1 MTIQPARRGSA
12 LRSMLAAAA
21 LVALLGA
28 PASRAADVPTM
39 QVEIY
44 RIAPGQHVAFLKLI
58 AMYDAANV
66 EAGLPPRQ
74 LFVHQDGANWDF
86 LILQSAEDWTD
97 EQRTK
102 FRAAL
107 KRMGAPTGADFF
119 IEIRKFIAEHT
130 DTVVSG
136 PTTAADWLKTLN

>member
-1 MTIQPARRGSA
+1 MRKLLNLAVLVSA
-12 LRSMLAAAA
+12 MLFAI
-21 LVALLGA
+21 GA
-28 PASRAADVPTM
+28 SAADVPTM

-44 RIAPGQHVAFLKLI
+44 RIAPGQHVNFLKLI
-58 AMYDAANV
+58 ALYDQANI

-74 LFVHQDGANWDF
+74 LYVHQDGADWDF
-86 LILQSAEDWTD
+86 LIIQSAEDWTD

-107 KRMGAPTGADFF
+107 SRLGAPQGAQFF
-119 IEIRKFIAEHT
+119 VEIRKFMTEHT

-136 PTTAADWLKTLN
+136 PTTAADWLKKLN

>member
-1 MTIQPARRGSA
+1 MTFPIARLGPV
-12 LRSMLAAAA
+12 LRSIVAAAA
-21 LVALLGA
+21 LSGLFGA
-28 PASRAADVPTM
+28 SSARAADVPTM

-119 IEIRKFIAEHT
+119 VEVRKFIAEHT

>member
-1 MTIQPARRGSA
+1 MTFSIARLGPV
-12 LRSMLAAAA
+12 LRSVVAAAA
-21 LVALLGA
+21 LGVLLGA
-28 PASRAADVPTM
+28 PTARAADVPTM

-119 IEIRKFIAEHT
+119 VEVRKFIAEHT

>member
-1 MTIQPARRGSA
+1 MTFSIARLGPV
-12 LRSMLAAAA
+12 LRSVVAAAA
-21 LVALLGA
+21 LGVLLGA
-28 PASRAADVPTM
+28 PTARAADVPTM

-119 IEIRKFIAEHT
+119 IEVRKFIAEHT

>member
-1 MTIQPARRGSA
+1 MTFPIARLGSV
-12 LRSMLAAAA
+12 LRSIVAAAA
-21 LVALLGA
+21 LGVLFGA
-28 PASRAADVPTM
+28 PAARAADVPTM

-86 LILQSAEDWTD
+86 LILQSADDWTD

-119 IEIRKFIAEHT
+119 VEVRKFIAEHT

>member
-1 MTIQPARRGSA
+1 MRPTLIRWFSVIG
-12 LRSMLAAAA
+12 LLAAAA
-21 LVALLGA
+21 VGV
-28 PASRAADVPTM
+28 ADVPTM

-58 AMYDAANV
+58 ALYDQANQ

-74 LFVHQDGANWDF
+74 LYVHQDGADWDF
-86 LILQSAEDWTD
+86 LIIQPAEDWTD

-107 KRMGAPTGADFF
+107 TRLKAPQGAQFF
-119 IEIRKFIAEHT
+119 VEIRKFMAEHT

-136 PTTAADWLKTLN
+136 PTTAADWLKRLD

>member
-1 MTIQPARRGSA
+1 MTHRPARFRRYA
-12 LRSMLAAAA
+12 RPILLLAMLG
-21 LVALLGA
+21 LSWTSL
-28 PASRAADVPTM
+28 PTRAADVPTM

-107 KRMGAPTGADFF
+107 ARMGAPTGADFF
-119 IEIRKFIAEHT
+119 VEVRKFIAEHT

-136 PTTAADWLKTLN
+136 PTTAADWLKKLD